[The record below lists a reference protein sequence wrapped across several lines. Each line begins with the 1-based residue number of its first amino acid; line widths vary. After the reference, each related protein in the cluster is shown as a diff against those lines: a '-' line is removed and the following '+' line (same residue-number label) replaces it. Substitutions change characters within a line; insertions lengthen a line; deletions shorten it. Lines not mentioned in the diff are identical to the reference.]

1 MEKVLKVEIVT
12 PKKVIYSGN
21 ATAVTLPGS
30 KSPFQVLYNHAA
42 IVSNLDK
49 GKIIVKETNG
59 NEIIYTAE
67 SGFAEINKNIISIL
81 VESAT
86 TN

>member
-12 PKKVIYSGN
+12 PKEVIYSGN

-30 KSPFQVLYNHAA
+30 KSPFQVLYNHTA

-59 NEIIYTAE
+59 NEIIYKAE
-67 SGFAEINKNIISIL
+67 SGFAEINKNVISVL